1 MKYVAMLL
9 LVVVGGCWTFP
20 NPGDGEKVGTIIKLS
35 HEGIL
40 CKTGEGQLI
49 RGGMAN
55 GSGAFGVTPFD
66 FTVSDELWAR
76 ADSFFESQ
84 TEVRIHYHS
93 SWSWACSSETG
104 HYLVSISPEK
114 RAP

>member
-1 MKYVAMLL
+1 VKYLL
-9 LVVVGGCWTFP
+9 LLPLLTGCLVMFP

-35 HEGIL
+35 HEGVL

-66 FTVSDELWAR
+66 FTVPDSLWPQAEQ
-76 ADSFFESQ
+76 AFTSQ
-84 TEVRIHYHS
+84 REVRIRYHAA
-93 SWSWACSSETG
+93 WGWACSSETG
-104 HYLVSISPEK
+104 HYLTGI
-114 RAP
+114 APAQ